1 MKPRLKS
8 SKKWTPVPQ
17 DVIIQ
22 IQELFK
28 ENFHNE
34 LQNMKIIAE
43 GKIYPEEILLRVGHI
58 EEGRLTQYNFE
69 VSMPYQLTKEDSAL
83 IALTTCV
90 DAIGSLMAEY
100 FDKGEEAEELPY
112 SWTESLFD
120 GKKIWI
126 QHSAENSNLEKEAN
140 QLLGLD
146 EKKLLYE
153 EESEEDVELMAED
166 DLEDLEDSDSDEDP
180 DDSSGSGKGPLH

>member
-126 QHSAENSNLEKEAN
+126 QHSAENSTLEKEAN
-140 QLLGLD
+140 QLLGIVD
-146 EKKLLYE
+146 KKLLYE
-153 EESEEDVELMAED
+153 EESEEDVELISE
-166 DLEDLEDSDSDEDP
+166 EDLEDSDSDEDP